1 MVGLDFSK
9 HFPQVFEYA
18 LKLMSKLPEP
28 ERQKASAVVTDL
40 LKPQTCWEKF
50 VAPGQKTTAESTSIQ
65 EDDVDMEENMI
76 SVPQGP
82 LATVKESFNKSTGA
96 LLELLLDVMCGK
108 YYSDLQELASSS
120 HLGGLFKAVQAV
132 EHAQT
137 GSKSPEL
144 LKQLQL
150 VTSQFDGHSKSVAPS
165 TQAPPPSLLSTLAR
179 NGDAAEADADR
190 EQHWKTVQSERRR
203 FVSFGVPNTWSRD
216 GLLACFRSSGK
227 VFGFSGVLN
236 TAHRLF
242 CASADLVY
250 EEGSEPWATPCPPPD
265 AQWKDA
271 IGFIGSTAS
280 GPADFAMLFDG
291 RMWDMRRLHEP

>member
-1 MVGLDFSK
+1 M
-9 HFPQVFEYA
+9 
-18 LKLMSKLPEP
+18 
-28 ERQKASAVVTDL
+28 
-40 LKPQTCWEKF
+40 
-50 VAPGQKTTAESTSIQ
+50 
-65 EDDVDMEENMI
+65 
-76 SVPQGP
+76 
-82 LATVKESFNKSTGA
+82 
-96 LLELLLDVMCGK
+96 
-108 YYSDLQELASSS
+108 
-120 HLGGLFKAVQAV
+120 
-132 EHAQT
+132 QT

-242 CASADLVY
+242 CVSADLVY